1 MTEEDEDAQRVEEI
15 DVAVVELMRVAEDET
30 LSALT
35 RVRTWDLI
43 RRLEEEKTEILA
55 RDRHTWSASTAGL
68 G

>member
-55 RDRHTWSASTAGL
+55 RDRHTWSASPAGL